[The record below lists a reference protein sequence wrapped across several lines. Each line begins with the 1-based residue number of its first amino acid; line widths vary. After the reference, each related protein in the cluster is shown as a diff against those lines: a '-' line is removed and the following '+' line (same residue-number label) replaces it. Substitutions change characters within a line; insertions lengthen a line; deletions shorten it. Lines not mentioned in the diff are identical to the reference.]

1 MTSDKGQAGDEVAPE
16 FRRLTPLFS
25 QAAVSSLI
33 ASIVRGVLEFGEEM
47 HDRADQPTLPT
58 HEYLTLLSQALERD
72 LAHWDEHVLQNAPPR
87 LKNELRVIRV
97 LLQETLKHQ
106 MSFGPSHDQP
116 N

>member
-33 ASIVRGVLEFGEEM
+33 ASIVRGVLEFGEEI

-58 HEYLTLLSQALERD
+58 HEYLLLLSQALERD
-72 LAHWDEHVLQNAPPR
+72 LDHWETHVMESAHPR
-87 LKNELRVIRV
+87 LRAEFQVMRV
-97 LLQETLKHQ
+97 LFRETMKYQ
-106 MSFGPSHDQP
+106 MSFGPSHDRPQ
-116 N
+116 